1 MKRSANNSVSRFENC
16 CANGEAILS
25 AKLMSFSDLPA
36 VNASLNALCTVF
48 LIIGYVFIRRGRR
61 DAHRNCMV
69 AALITSTFFLACYV
83 TYHEW
88 LRRTTGGHGTPFS
101 GEGWV
106 RPVYFFILISH
117 IILAVA
123 IVPLV
128 LVTVSRAWRQ
138 RWDAHKRIA
147 RWTWPIWMYVSIT
160 GVIVYVMLYH
170 LYPAR

>member
-1 MKRSANNSVSRFENC
+1 MTFA
-16 CANGEAILS
+16 
-25 AKLMSFSDLPA
+25 DLPT
-36 VNASLNALCTVF
+36 VNASLNATCTV
-48 LIIGYVFIRRGRR
+48 LLTLGYFFIKRQRQT
-61 DAHRNCMV
+61 AHRNCMV
-69 AALITSTFFLACYV
+69 GALITSTVFLICYV

-101 GEGWV
+101 GQGWV

-128 LVTVSRAWRQ
+128 LITASRALKQ
-138 RWDAHKRIA
+138 RWELHKKIA
-147 RWTWPIWMYVSIT
+147 RWTWPLWMYVSIT

-170 LYPAR
+170 VYPAR